1 LNKLFPKFEE
11 YFIAFLLAAM
21 TVVNVL
27 NVFVRYVLKSNIHWA
42 MEFTVI
48 AFAWLIF
55 LGAAWGIKVGAH
67 IGVDTLINL
76 FSNKVKKR
84 ISIVAAVLCIVYGI
98 FILIGSYNY
107 VSKIYSVGILS
118 QDIKWLPQWMPRVVM
133 PLGYALIVLRFTEAL
148 IKIVTGKQTTL
159 GLANEAKDAIDSFKV
174 KKKKK

>member
-1 LNKLFPKFEE
+1 MNKLLPKFEE

-76 FSNKVKKR
+76 CSNKVKKR

>member
-21 TVVNVL
+21 TLVNVT

-55 LGAAWGIKVGAH
+55 LGAAWGIKIGAH
-67 IGVDTLINL
+67 IGVDTLVNL

-84 ISIVAAVLCIVYGI
+84 ISIVAAVLCIIYGI
-98 FILIGSYNY
+98 FIFVGSYNY
-107 VSKIYSVGILS
+107 VSKIYSIGILS
-118 QDIKWLPQWMPRVVM
+118 QDIKWLPQWMPRIVM
-133 PLGYALIVLRFTEAL
+133 PLGYALIILRFTEAL

-174 KKKKK
+174 KKKKR

>member
-21 TVVNVL
+21 TVVNVV
-27 NVFVRYVLKSNIHWA
+27 NVFVRYVLQSNIHWA
-42 MEFTVI
+42 MEFTTI

-67 IGVDTLINL
+67 IGVDTLINFL
-76 FSNKVKKR
+76 SDKIKKQVST
-84 ISIVAAVLCIVYGI
+84 IAAVLCIIYGI
-98 FILIGSYNY
+98 FILVGSYNY
-107 VSKIYSVGILS
+107 VLKIYSVGILS

-133 PLGYALIVLRFTEAL
+133 PLGYALIILRFTEAL

-174 KKKKK
+174 KRKRK

>member
-1 LNKLFPKFEE
+1 MNKLFPKFEE

-27 NVFVRYVLKSNIHWA
+27 NVFVRYILKSNIHWA

-76 FSNKVKKR
+76 FSDKIKKQ
-84 ISIVAAVLCIVYGI
+84 ISTVAAILCIIYGI

-107 VSKIYSVGILS
+107 VAKIYSIGILS
-118 QDIKWLPQWMPRVVM
+118 QDIKWLPQWMPRIVM
-133 PLGYALIVLRFTEAL
+133 PLGYALIILRFTEAL
-148 IKIVTGKQTTL
+148 FKIVAGKQTTL
-159 GLANEAKDAIDSFKV
+159 GLANEAKDAIDAFKV
-174 KKKKK
+174 KNKGE

>member
-1 LNKLFPKFEE
+1 LNKLLPKFEE

-55 LGAAWGIKVGAH
+55 LGAAWGIKSGAH
-67 IGVDTLINL
+67 IGVDTIINL
-76 FSNKVKKR
+76 FSDKVKKT
-84 ISIVAAVLCIVYGI
+84 ISLVAASLCIIYGV

-107 VSKIYSVGILS
+107 VAKIYSVGILS
-118 QDIKWLPQWMPRVVM
+118 QDIKWLPQWMPRMVM
-133 PLGYALIVLRFTEAL
+133 PIGYALIIFRFSEAL
-148 IKIVTGKQTTL
+148 IKILKGQQTTL

-174 KKKKK
+174 KGKKK

>member
-1 LNKLFPKFEE
+1 MNKIFPKFEE

-21 TVVNVL
+21 TLVNVL

-76 FSNKVKKR
+76 FSDKIKKK
-84 ISIVAAVLCIVYGI
+84 ISIIAAILCIVYGI
-98 FILIGSYNY
+98 FILVGSYNY
-107 VSKIYSVGILS
+107 VSKIYSIGILS
-118 QDIKWLPQWMPRVVM
+118 QDIKWLPQWMPRIVM
-133 PLGYALIVLRFTEAL
+133 PLAYALIILRFTEAL
-148 IKIVTGKQTTL
+148 IRIAKGKQTTL

-174 KKKKK
+174 KKKKR

>member
-1 LNKLFPKFEE
+1 MNKLFPKFEE
-11 YFIAFLLAAM
+11 YFIAFLLAAI

-48 AFAWLIF
+48 AFGWLIF

-76 FSNKVKKR
+76 FSDKIKKK
-84 ISIVAAVLCIVYGI
+84 ISIIAAILCIVYGI
-98 FILIGSYNY
+98 FILVGSYNY
-107 VSKIYSVGILS
+107 VSKIYSIGILS
-118 QDIKWLPQWMPRVVM
+118 QDIKWLPQWMPRIVM
-133 PLGYALIVLRFTEAL
+133 PLAYALIILRFTEAL
-148 IKIVTGKQTTL
+148 IRIAKGKQTTL

-174 KKKKK
+174 KEKKR

>member
-1 LNKLFPKFEE
+1 MNKLFPKFEE

-84 ISIVAAVLCIVYGI
+84 ISIVAAVLCVVYGI

-107 VSKIYSVGILS
+107 VSKIYAVGILS

-133 PLGYALIVLRFTEAL
+133 PLGYALIILRFTEAL

>member
-1 LNKLFPKFEE
+1 
-11 YFIAFLLAAM
+11 M
-21 TVVNVL
+21 TIVNVT

-55 LGAAWGIKVGAH
+55 LGAAWGIKIGAH

-76 FSNKVKKR
+76 FSNKVKR
-84 ISIVAAVLCIVYGI
+84 QISIFAAILCIVYGI

-107 VSKIYSVGILS
+107 VSKIYTIGILS

-133 PLGYALIVLRFTEAL
+133 PIGYALIILRFTEAL
-148 IKIVTGKQTTL
+148 IKIVKGEQTTL